1 MLYVAAMFVHIYM
14 GTIGVEGAFEAM
26 ADGNV
31 DVNWAKERHSLWYEE
46 EMQAGAGQRPG
57 DAAGRITGISIRDKN
72 ARPCGRAFCYK
83 GAMRIIGLA
92 GWSGSGKTTL
102 IKKLIPRLIARGISV
117 STLKHAHHGFDLD
130 QPGKD
135 SFFHRTA
142 GATEVIISSA
152 KRWAILHEL
161 REQPEWDMAA
171 LVGKMSPVDLVL
183 VEGFKR
189 DAFPK
194 LEIHRIANGKP
205 LIHPEDPHIVAVAS
219 DSALPAARVPVIDL
233 NDIEAIADLLLKHAV
248 PIGAGRIRERLM
260 AQLTDDCFAF
270 SGPLLPL
277 EDMERLI
284 GERVAPVAETER
296 VALARRARPRDRR
309 RREGAGRSAAVR

>member
-1 MLYVAAMFVHIYM
+1 
-14 GTIGVEGAFEAM
+14 
-26 ADGNV
+26 
-31 DVNWAKERHSLWYEE
+31 
-46 EMQAGAGQRPG
+46 
-57 DAAGRITGISIRDKN
+57 
-72 ARPCGRAFCYK
+72 
-83 GAMRIIGLA
+83 MRIIGLA

-102 IKKLIPRLIARGISV
+102 IKKLIPRLLARGIAV

-161 REQPEWDMAA
+161 REQPEWDLAA

-205 LIHPEDPHIVAVAS
+205 LIYPEDPHIVAVAS
-219 DSALPAARVPVIDL
+219 DSALPAAPVPVVDL

-248 PIGAGRIRERLM
+248 P
-260 AQLTDDCFAF
+260 
-270 SGPLLPL
+270 
-277 EDMERLI
+277 
-284 GERVAPVAETER
+284 VAAT
-296 VALARRARPRDRR
+296 
-309 RREGAGRSAAVR
+309 RSA

>member
-1 MLYVAAMFVHIYM
+1 
-14 GTIGVEGAFEAM
+14 
-26 ADGNV
+26 
-31 DVNWAKERHSLWYEE
+31 
-46 EMQAGAGQRPG
+46 
-57 DAAGRITGISIRDKN
+57 
-72 ARPCGRAFCYK
+72 
-83 GAMRIIGLA
+83 MRIIGLA

-102 IKKLIPRLIARGISV
+102 IKKLIPRLIARGIAV

-130 QPGKD
+130 QTGKD

-161 REQPEWDMAA
+161 REQPEWDLAA

-219 DSALPAARVPVIDL
+219 DSALPAAQVPVVDL

-248 PIGAGRIRERLM
+248 PI
-260 AQLTDDCFAF
+260 
-270 SGPLLPL
+270 
-277 EDMERLI
+277 
-284 GERVAPVAETER
+284 
-296 VALARRARPRDRR
+296 
-309 RREGAGRSAAVR
+309 